1 MGRVAIVTD
10 STADLPPGVAEAHGI
25 RVVPLFVRFGADEF
39 KAGVDL
45 STEEFWARMTAP
57 DAPFPATAAAPPGMF
72 AEAFGEAIAAGA
84 DGVVC
89 VTVGSRLSATHTSA
103 SIAAQSL
110 PAGAVRVV
118 DSASASM
125 GLGMLAIAAAEMAAA
140 GDGIAAIADRLESL
154 LPAGQLFIALDTLEY
169 LRKGG
174 RISTA
179 RAAIG
184 TVLSVKPIITL
195 VDGLVETVDRP
206 RTRARARERV
216 LELLSAEP
224 VDWLSVVST
233 PPADPAPF
241 RDELLARLPGGVDPS
256 HVWSAVIGASV
267 GPHIGPGC
275 LGAISIRRT

>member
-10 STADLPPGVAEAHGI
+10 STADLPPGVGEAHGI

-72 AEAFGEAIAAGA
+72 ADTFRECIADGA

-89 VTVGSRLSATHTSA
+89 VTVGSKLSATHSSA
-103 SIAAQSL
+103 SIAARSL

-140 GDGIAAIADRLESL
+140 GDGLGAIADRVEALV
-154 LPAGQLFIALDTLEY
+154 PAGELFIALDTLEY

-174 RISTA
+174 RISAA

-184 TVLSVKPIITL
+184 TVLSIKPIITL
-195 VDGLVETVDRP
+195 VDGLVETADRP
-206 RTRARARERV
+206 RTRGRARERV
-216 LELLSAEP
+216 LELLSAQP
-224 VDWLSVVST
+224 VDWLSIVST
-233 PPADPAPF
+233 PPADPIPF
-241 RDELLARLPGGVDPS
+241 REELLARLPGGVDPS
-256 HVWSAVIGASV
+256 HVWSAIVGASV

-275 LGAISIRRT
+275 LGAIYIRRP